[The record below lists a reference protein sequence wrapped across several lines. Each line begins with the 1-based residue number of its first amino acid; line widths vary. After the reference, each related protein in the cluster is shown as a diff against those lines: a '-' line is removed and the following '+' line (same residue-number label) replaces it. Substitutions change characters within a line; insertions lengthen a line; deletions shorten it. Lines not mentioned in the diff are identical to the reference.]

1 MLKNEWKAIFK
12 HKFFIVVIIAL
23 ALIPALYNYVF
34 LGAMWDPYGK
44 LNALPVAV
52 VNLDK
57 SSELEGKKIEIG
69 DTIVSQMKQSKD
81 LDYHFVS
88 EKDSSD
94 GIKSGKY
101 YMKITFPKNLSSQAT
116 SLMTDN
122 PKSVQV
128 DYQTTSGHNYIS
140 SKMSES
146 AMNKLKSEVSGDI
159 TETYTKAIFDS
170 LSTLK
175 TGMNEAAYG
184 SSKLAA
190 GASQA
195 KNGSQT
201 LSSNLDTLAKSSL
214 TFSDGAN
221 SLNVGLNQYLSGVES
236 ASTGANQLA
245 TGTKTYVSGVQQAAA
260 GTKTLNESSSE
271 LTSGISSLQE
281 GLSKMASETKM
292 SDADK
297 ASLASLQSGLTK
309 LNASIQAGAT
319 NSTSAQAV
327 TADLKNVEDILT
339 NKLVQNQAAV
349 ITKTQAYQSLS
360 AEGKAEIM
368 TAMQTSAQNDLT
380 AVSTGL
386 KDVESQLQG
395 MNAQTQALAQA
406 SNQALPAANQTL
418 TKLLNG
424 LLTVNTALKCQVMPG
439 LSQLQTGANAY
450 TAGVSQ
456 VNTGLQTLSQN
467 STQLTTGSSQL
478 ATGLATLTANQ
489 TALADGGSQLET
501 GASKIASGSQQLAS
515 GSNSLTTG
523 LNQVSTGTSQLA
535 LSLQTADSSLKKTN
549 SKTSNAT
556 AVAKPVTLKKTD
568 ADKVE
573 KNGVGMAP
581 YMICVAL
588 FVGALSSNVVIGT
601 GFSGKS
607 WKTGRE
613 FMLAKIG
620 TNGVVALLQALIVY
634 GAVVLLGLVPKYP
647 LKTLFA
653 VILISFTFMAIV
665 TFFVTLLGKV
675 GDFLM
680 IILLVLQLATSAGTY
695 PIELTD
701 KIYQVISPLLP
712 MTYGLKM
719 LRQTIGLDGNIT
731 LLAVGFIIVIAIFT
745 GLLSI
750 FKRMPRLA

>member
-34 LGAMWDPYGK
+34 LGSMWDPYGK
-44 LNALPVAV
+44 LNELPVAV

-69 DTIVSQMKQSKD
+69 DSIVSQMKQSKD

-88 EKDSSD
+88 EKEASD

-101 YMKITFPKNLSSQAT
+101 YMKITFPKNLSSQAA

-175 TGMNEAAYG
+175 TGMNEAADG
-184 SSKLAA
+184 SSKLAT

-214 TFSDGAN
+214 TFSDGAS

-271 LTSGISSLQE
+271 LTGGISSLQE
-281 GLSKMASETKM
+281 GLSKMASETEM

-309 LNASIQAGAT
+309 LNDSIQAGAT
-319 NSTSAQAV
+319 NSASAQAV

-339 NKLVQNQAAV
+339 NKLVQNQAAA
-349 ITKTQAYQSLS
+349 IMKTQAYQSLS

-368 TAMQTSAQNDLT
+368 TAMQTSAQNDLA
-380 AVSTGL
+380 AVSTSL
-386 KDVESQLQG
+386 KDVESQLQA

-418 TKLLNG
+418 TKLSNG
-424 LLTVNTALKCQVMPG
+424 LLTVNTALNSQVMPG

-535 LSLQTADSSLKKTN
+535 SSLQTADNSLKKTN

-556 AVAKPVTLKKTD
+556 AIAKPVTLKHTD

-745 GLLSI
+745 GLLSF